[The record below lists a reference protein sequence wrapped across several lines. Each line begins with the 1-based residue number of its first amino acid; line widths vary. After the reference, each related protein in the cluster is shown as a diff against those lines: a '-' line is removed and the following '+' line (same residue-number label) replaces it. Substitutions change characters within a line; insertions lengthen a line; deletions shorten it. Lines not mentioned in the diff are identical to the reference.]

1 MSIDVDVLV
10 ESYTI
15 LKQYIPAKERQEAA
29 DNLVSMLVD
38 TLNETQLKEFAMA
51 DNHAKR
57 AVQEY
62 SVDEDEYD
70 DYDYEE

>member
-15 LKQYIPAKERQEAA
+15 LKQYIPVKERQEAA

-38 TLNETQLKEFAMA
+38 TLSESQLKEFSIA
-51 DNHAKR
+51 DNYTKR

-62 SVDEDEYD
+62 SIDEDEDYD
-70 DYDYEE
+70 DYEE

>member
-38 TLNETQLKEFAMA
+38 TLSESQLKEFSIA
-51 DNHAKR
+51 DNYTKR

-62 SVDEDEYD
+62 SIEEDEDYE
-70 DYDYEE
+70 DYEE

>member
-1 MSIDVDVLV
+1 VSIEVDVLV

-15 LKQYIPAKERQEAA
+15 LKQYIPVKERQEAA

-38 TLNETQLKEFAMA
+38 TLSESQLKEFSVA
-51 DNHAKR
+51 DNYTKR

-62 SVDEDEYD
+62 SIDEDEDYD
-70 DYDYEE
+70 DYEE

>member
-15 LKQYIPAKERQEAA
+15 LKQYIPTKERQEAA

-38 TLNETQLKEFAMA
+38 ILPEAQLKEFSAA
-51 DNHAKR
+51 DSYTKR

-62 SVDEDEYD
+62 SLDEDEYED
-70 DYDYEE
+70 EYEE

>member
-1 MSIDVDVLV
+1 MSIEVDVLV

-15 LKQYIPAKERQEAA
+15 LKQYIPVKERQEAA

-38 TLNETQLKEFAMA
+38 TLSESQLKEFSVA
-51 DNHAKR
+51 DNYTKR

-62 SVDEDEYD
+62 SIDEDEDYD
-70 DYDYEE
+70 DYEE

>member
-10 ESYTI
+10 EAYTI

-29 DNLVSMLVD
+29 DNLVSMLTDAV
-38 TLNETQLKEFAMA
+38 NEAELKEFGMA
-51 DNHAKR
+51 DSYAKH

-62 SVDEDEYD
+62 SIDDDEDNDYYD
-70 DYDYEE
+70 E

>member
-1 MSIDVDVLV
+1 MDIDVLV

-15 LKQYIPAKERQEAA
+15 LKQYVPAKERQEAA

-38 TLNETQLKEFAMA
+38 VLSEVQLKEFALA
-51 DNHAKR
+51 DNYTKR

-62 SVDEDEYD
+62 SIEEDEDYD
-70 DYDYEE
+70 DYEE